1 LVNDK
6 KLVWVFENTDSIDNI
21 KINIYLFGKKP
32 SIENVLSRFTEWEY
46 SDYLDKASKILF
58 VEYNMKFW
66 VNGPIEKLN
75 EIKNRYEVYKI
86 ALKYYPA
93 FLQNGIYA
101 QY

>member
-1 LVNDK
+1 MVNDK
-6 KLVWVFENTDSIDNI
+6 KLVWVFENTDSIDDI
-21 KINIYLFGKKP
+21 TINIDLFCKKP

-46 SDYLDKASKILF
+46 IDYLDKASKILF

-66 VNGPIEKLN
+66 VNGPIEKLK

-86 ALKYYPA
+86 ILKYYPA